1 MFELICILVLLV
13 ANGLFAMTEIAV
25 VSSRRGKLKS
35 MAKEGR
41 KGAARALKLS
51 ENPSRFLSTV
61 QIGITLVGLVM
72 GAFAGAS
79 IARKVAPWLEPVPL
93 IGAYAETLA
102 MGVVIV
108 FLTYASLVIGEL
120 VPKRLAM
127 TRPEAIAIGMS
138 RVMAW
143 LSTIA
148 GPAVWFLSWSTDRL
162 LALLGMSGNEESKVS
177 KEELTVMIQEGMT
190 AGTVHRVESDLVE
203 RVFDLGQVTVEGIMT
218 PRLQMVWLQAD
229 DMHDSVWHKI
239 VTSNHHFFPVY
250 EEDRDAIIGYVSV
263 KALYCQL
270 AAGIPIRL
278 RDIMRPPL
286 IVPEHQ
292 SALNLLETFKQT
304 RVHVAFV
311 VDEFGGVVGMVTLGD
326 LLESIVGDMPS
337 REERQSQA
345 IQVRAD
351 GSRLIDAML
360 EVEKVAESLEDFPE
374 PEGAGEEFH
383 TLAGFLIDRLQRVPQ
398 EGDAIE
404 HASWRLEVVDM
415 DGHRVDKVLAIRL
428 APVPKP
434 DGAIPEEEAGG

>member
-1 MFELICILVLLV
+1 MSEVFCILVLLL
-13 ANGLFAMTEIAV
+13 ANGLFAMMEIAV
-25 VSSRRGKLKS
+25 VSSRRGKLKA
-35 MAKEGR
+35 MVEEGR
-41 KGAARALKLS
+41 PGAARALKLV
-51 ENPSRFLSTV
+51 ENPGAFLSTV

-79 IARKVAPWLEPVPL
+79 IARKLAPWLEPIPL
-93 IGAYAETLA
+93 IGAYAGGLA
-102 MGVVIV
+102 MIGVI
-108 FLTYASLVIGEL
+108 FLLTYASLVIGEL
-120 VPKRLAM
+120 LPRRLTL
-127 TRPEAIAIGMS
+127 TRPEAITIGLS
-138 RVMAW
+138 RGMLW
-143 LSTIA
+143 LSTVA
-148 GPAVWFLSWSTDRL
+148 RPVVWFLNWSTDRL
-162 LALLGMSGNEESKVS
+162 LTLLGMSGDQEAKVS

-190 AGTVHRVESDLVE
+190 AGTVHRMESDLVE
-203 RVFDLGQVTVEGIMT
+203 RVFDLEAVMVEGIMT

-229 DMHDSVWHKI
+229 DIHDAVWHKI

-250 EEDRDAIIGYVSV
+250 EDERDAIIGSVSV

-292 SALNLLETFKQT
+292 SALNLLETFKET

-311 VDEFGGVVGMVTLGD
+311 VDEFGGVVGMVTLSD
-326 LLESIVGDMPS
+326 LLEAIVGDMPS

-345 IQVRAD
+345 IVVRED

-360 EVEKVAESLEDFPE
+360 EIEKVAEGLEDFPE

-398 EGDAIE
+398 EGDIIG
-404 HASWRLEVVDM
+404 HACWRLEVVDM
-415 DGHRVDKVLAIRL
+415 DGHRVDKVLATRQ
-428 APVPKP
+428 APAPKQ
-434 DGAIPEEEAGG
+434 DATPEEATG